1 MANGKHIDFLFN
13 LAPPKADKGPV
24 GRLFGYVFM
33 LAALAV
39 GGYLVFKAA
48 QDTGPTSAN
57 QQQLE
62 DSANQ
67 VSASINLQQATP
79 AMEAW
84 FSTTGTYVGAQSQ
97 LPPSFGVTLVRA
109 DKFSYC
115 LQAGS
120 AVERPAHERPE
131 RERARRG
138 PLLASLFGEHP

>member
-1 MANGKHIDFLFN
+1 M
-13 LAPPKADKGPV
+13 

-33 LAALAV
+33 LGALAV

-48 QDTGPTSAN
+48 KDTGPTSAN

-67 VSASINLQQATP
+67 VSAAINLQQATP

-84 FSTTGTYVGAQSQ
+84 FSTNGTYVGAQSQ

-109 DKFSYC
+109 DKFSY
-115 LQAGS
+115 LQAASG
-120 AVERPAHERPE
+120 ANVQHMN
-131 RERARRG
+131 G
-138 PLLASLFGEHP
+138 PNENAPVAGPC

>member
-1 MANGKHIDFLFN
+1 MANGKHFDFLFN
-13 LAPPKADKGPV
+13 PTPPKADKGPV

-79 AMEAW
+79 TMEAW
-84 FSTTGTYVGAQSQ
+84 FSTNGTYVGAQSQ

-120 AVERPAHERPE
+120 GANVQHMN
-131 RERARRG
+131 G
-138 PLLASLFGEHP
+138 PNENAPVAGPC

>member
-1 MANGKHIDFLFN
+1 
-13 LAPPKADKGPV
+13 V

-33 LAALAV
+33 LAALAA

-48 QDTGPTSAN
+48 QDTAPVSAN

-79 AMEAW
+79 VMEAW
-84 FSTTGTYVGAQSQ
+84 FNATGTYVGAQSQ
-97 LPPSFGVTLVRA
+97 LPPSFGVTLARA
-109 DKFSYC
+109 DTFSYC

-120 AVERPAHERPE
+120 GTTVQHMN
-131 RERARRG
+131 G
-138 PLLASLFGEHP
+138 PNENAPVAGPC

>member
-1 MANGKHIDFLFN
+1 LANGKHFDLLFN
-13 LAPPKADKGPV
+13 PTPWEADKHLV

-39 GGYLVFKAA
+39 GGYLVLKAA
-48 QDTGPTSAN
+48 QDAGPTSAN

-79 AMEAW
+79 VMEAW

-109 DKFSYC
+109 DKFTYC

-120 AVERPAHERPE
+120 SANVQHMN
-131 RERARRG
+131 G
-138 PLLASLFGEHP
+138 PNENAPVAGAC

>member
-1 MANGKHIDFLFN
+1 
-13 LAPPKADKGPV
+13 V

-39 GGYLVFKAA
+39 GGYLVLKAA

-79 AMEAW
+79 VMEAW
-84 FSTTGTYVGAQSQ
+84 FNAAGTYVGGQSQ

-109 DKFSYC
+109 DNFSYC

-120 AVERPAHERPE
+120 GANVQHMN
-131 RERARRG
+131 G
-138 PLLASLFGEHP
+138 PTEHAPIAGPC

>member
-1 MANGKHIDFLFN
+1 LSNDKHFDFLFN
-13 LAPPKADKGPV
+13 PTPSKADKRLV

-48 QDTGPTSAN
+48 EDTAPTSAN

-84 FSTTGTYVGAQSQ
+84 FSSTGTYVGAQAQ

-115 LQAGS
+115 LQAGTG
-120 AVERPAHERPE
+120 ANVQHMN
-131 RERARRG
+131 G
-138 PLLASLFGEHP
+138 PNENAPVAGPC

>member
-1 MANGKHIDFLFN
+1 MANHKHFDFLFN
-13 LAPPKADKGPV
+13 PAFQKADIPLV

-39 GGYLVFKAA
+39 GGYLVLKAA

-57 QQQLE
+57 QQQME
-62 DSANQ
+62 DSASQ
-67 VSASINLQQATP
+67 VAASINLQQATP

-84 FSTTGTYVGAQSQ
+84 FNATGTYVGAQAQ
-97 LPPSFGVTLVRA
+97 VPPSFGVTLVRA

-120 AVERPAHERPE
+120 GANVQHMN
-131 RERARRG
+131 G
-138 PLLASLFGEHP
+138 PNENAPVAGPC

>member
-1 MANGKHIDFLFN
+1 MANGNHFDFLFN
-13 LAPPKADKGPV
+13 PAFAEADICPV

-39 GGYLVFKAA
+39 GGYLVLKAA
-48 QDTGPTSAN
+48 QDTAPVSAN
-57 QQQLE
+57 QQQME
-62 DSANQ
+62 DDASQ
-67 VSASINLQQATP
+67 VAAAVNLQQVTP

-84 FSTTGTYVGAQSQ
+84 FNATGSYVGAQSQ

-120 AVERPAHERPE
+120 GANVQHMN
-131 RERARRG
+131 G
-138 PLLASLFGEHP
+138 PNENAPVAGPC

>member
-1 MANGKHIDFLFN
+1 
-13 LAPPKADKGPV
+13 V
-24 GRLFGYVFM
+24 GRLLGYVFM

-39 GGYLVFKAA
+39 GGYLVLKAA
-48 QDTGPTSAN
+48 QDTGPVSAN

-62 DSANQ
+62 DSASQ

-79 AMEAW
+79 VMEAW
-84 FSTTGTYVGAQSQ
+84 FDQTGTFIGADSQ

-120 AVERPAHERPE
+120 GANVQHMN
-131 RERARRG
+131 G
-138 PLLASLFGEHP
+138 PNENAPIAGPC

>member
-1 MANGKHIDFLFN
+1 
-13 LAPPKADKGPV
+13 V

-48 QDTGPTSAN
+48 QDTGQVSAN

-62 DSANQ
+62 DSASQ
-67 VSASINLQQATP
+67 VSAAINLQQATP
-79 AMEAW
+79 VMEAW
-84 FSTTGTYVGAQSQ
+84 FDQAGTFVGAESQ
-97 LPPSFGVTLVRA
+97 LPPSFGVALVRA

-120 AVERPAHERPE
+120 GANVQHMN
-131 RERARRG
+131 G
-138 PLLASLFGEHP
+138 PNENAPIAGPC